1 LSGFIDGNNEMS
13 YTKSPSSDP
22 EPIESSVFSGS
33 AFDEV
38 TSDGDNSGNEISFVD
53 TKYLCVGI
61 VDIVN
66 STKIT
71 ADIDDSDNVAKYY
84 SIFINTMAVIARSF
98 GGEVIKNIGDSVVL
112 FFPKTSG
119 SSHNKTSF
127 K

>member
-1 LSGFIDGNNEMS
+1 MQPVAPSSNSKKETRQYNLSGNDNNN
-13 YTKSPSSDP
+13 TPSK
-22 EPIESSVFSGS
+22 
-33 AFDEV
+33 AMRNY
-38 TSDGDNSGNEISFVD
+38 NSGDEISFVD

-71 ADIDDSDNVAKYY
+71 ADIDDSENVAKYY

-98 GGEVIKNIGDSVVL
+98 GGEVIKNIGDSVVF

-119 SSHNKTSF
+119 SPHDKSSF
-127 K
+127 KE